1 MSLIVKQKVSYFDLI
16 KRYVLNKIS
25 YVIFK
30 LYERYNNNN
39 VFSYK
44 FKGDYLSPDAL
55 EDAESYVNEGDAI
68 EFYKKVQSITNKK
81 NTKNEKETSRLL
93 NNILLTYYKSKIDYQ
108 FL

>member
-68 EFYKKVQSITNKK
+68 EFYKKEMNDSDMLKLSQYYPYLKIEQDKK
-81 NTKNEKETSRLL
+81 DDLNLKNS
-93 NNILLTYYKSKIDYQ
+93 
-108 FL
+108 